1 MSEAIGSRPTSA
13 FRRINCYGSST
24 RLLRDRF
31 GPLSTTENCDSRK
44 DDNSATC
51 GLRSLRD
58 EDCGSPS
65 AQIDACAC
73 THAALAVDQSQH
85 NCLPH
90 IIYSPRDMQ
99 LPRWSGHLKQS
110 DLATLPFSVHSRSV
124 DFATPG
130 EGDWID
136 LGGTRR
142 TRPGTPIA
150 VAPSGTS
157 SITSVLAAIFAPLPI
172 LIGPTNVA
180 PVPT

>member
-90 IIYSPRDMQ
+90 IIYSPGICSCRVGQ
-99 LPRWSGHLKQS
+99 GISSNLIWRRS
-110 DLATLPFSVHSRSV
+110 PFRFIADRSTSRRQVRVTGS
-124 DFATPG
+124 T
-130 EGDWID
+130 
-136 LGGTRR
+136 
-142 TRPGTPIA
+142 
-150 VAPSGTS
+150 
-157 SITSVLAAIFAPLPI
+157 LAAQEERVQARPSLWPLP
-172 LIGPTNVA
+172 GHRQSQEC
-180 PVPT
+180 